1 MIESEVFRS
10 IIHKYLV
17 DYGFIKTGANYVL
30 SFPEL
35 NIALGLQKSG
45 YSDGY
50 YINLGYIFTD
60 IGFSKNSPRAVDGD
74 IRTRFSVEFKG
85 KNNDLFELE
94 RLSEDILLA
103 SLQMNIEKYV
113 SGICNIDTIQGL
125 LKREP
130 VLLYQTS
137 FNAKQ
142 FLEFRT

>member
-1 MIESEVFRS
+1 
-10 IIHKYLV
+10 
-17 DYGFIKTGANYVL
+17 
-30 SFPEL
+30 
-35 NIALGLQKSG
+35 
-45 YSDGY
+45 
-50 YINLGYIFTD
+50 
-60 IGFSKNSPRAVDGD
+60 VDGD

-85 KNNDLFELE
+85 KDNDLFELE

-137 FNAKQ
+137 VNAKQ